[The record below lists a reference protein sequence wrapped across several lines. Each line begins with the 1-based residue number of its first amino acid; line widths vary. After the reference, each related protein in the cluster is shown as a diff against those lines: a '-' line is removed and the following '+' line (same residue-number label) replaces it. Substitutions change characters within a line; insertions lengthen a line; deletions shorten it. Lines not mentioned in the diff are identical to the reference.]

1 MWNKYLV
8 EFLGTLFFV
17 FVIFK
22 TGNYIAIALALALAI
37 MLAGPISGG
46 FFNPVVS
53 IAMMYANKL
62 SRADL
67 VPYIIAEIAGGLLGY
82 ALYQRLK

>member
-22 TGNYIAIALALALAI
+22 TGNYIAIVLTLAVAI
-37 MLAGPISGG
+37 ILCGPISGG
-46 FFNPVVS
+46 FFNPAVS
-53 IAMMYANKL
+53 IAMMHANKL
-62 SRADL
+62 SQADL
-67 VPYIIAEIAGGLLGY
+67 VPYIIVEIAGGLLGY
-82 ALYQRLK
+82 ELAKRV